1 MVVIDL
7 TKEGFIANVGDF
19 ETNPTDWQYIGS
31 RPCIVDF
38 AAPWCGYCN
47 RLEPILEELAKEY
60 DGRIYIYKVDVDKEP
75 ALETAFRIRTI
86 PTLLFCPLNGPREQ
100 MLGTM
105 GRKELKELIEQK
117 LL

>member
-1 MVVIDL
+1 MVIDL

-19 ETNPTDWQYIGS
+19 ESNPTDWQYIGS

-38 AAPWCGYCN
+38 SAPWCGYCK
-47 RLEPILEELAKEY
+47 RLDPILDELSKEY
-60 DGRIYIYKVDVDKEP
+60 DGQIYIYKVNVDEEE
-75 ALETAFRIRTI
+75 ALENAFHIRTI
-86 PTLLFCPLNGPREQ
+86 PTLLFCPVEGPREQ

-105 GRKELKELIEQK
+105 GRKELKDLIQKK